1 MTLTER
7 QEKMIGTFGDLIFEG
22 NARKVQMPRNIQVEN
37 KGRWSKAETQGKIPQ
52 SEFIGPDIQ
61 TVTFDIT
68 FSAGLGVNP
77 DSQLKILKRMVEKG
91 ENHRLILNGRPFGKY
106 PMAIKSASESW
117 NVVTQKGA
125 VYSATVSVVLET
137 YR

>member
-1 MTLTER
+1 ML
-7 QEKMIGTFGDLIFEG
+7 GTFGDLIFEG
-22 NARKVQMPRNIQVEN
+22 SAKMVQLPSNIRVEN
-37 KGRWSKAETQGKIPQ
+37 KGRWSTAETQGKIPQ

-61 TVTFDIT
+61 VVNLDIT
-68 FSAGLGVNP
+68 FSASMGVHP
-77 DSQLKILKRMVEKG
+77 ERQLKILRRMVEKG
-91 ENHRLILNGRPFGKY
+91 ENYRLVLNGRPFGKY

-117 NVVTQKGA
+117 NVITRKGA

>member
-1 MTLTER
+1 ML
-7 QEKMIGTFGDLIFEG
+7 GTFGNLIFEG
-22 NARKVQMPRNIQVEN
+22 KAMRVKMPTNIRVEN
-37 KGRWSKAETQGKIPQ
+37 KGRWSTAQTQGKIPQ

-61 TVTFDIT
+61 VVNFDIT
-68 FSAGLGVNP
+68 FSKGLGVTP
-77 DSQLKILKRMVEKG
+77 ESQLRILRRMVEKG